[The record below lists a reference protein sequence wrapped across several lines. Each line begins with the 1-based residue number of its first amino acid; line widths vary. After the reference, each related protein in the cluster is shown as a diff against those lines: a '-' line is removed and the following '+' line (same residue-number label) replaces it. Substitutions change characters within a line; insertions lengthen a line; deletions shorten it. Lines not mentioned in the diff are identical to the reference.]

1 MDGMKKL
8 GNEKKLGKTKL
19 VKSNTEGH
27 MADQPFQ
34 ITVAV
39 LDMVRNLSAEG
50 FKAREIAPRLGISET
65 AVYTYIKRN
74 IEFARAVADGK
85 KAFKDAE
92 KAVKEKARKERAAAA
107 KKAAEEKEEKAKQKA
122 IADKCA
128 EEKKAATAES
138 TAAIRKAKIQAAAMP
153 PANTAPPP
161 AKTEKQEELTE
172 DAKLL
177 FITPG
182 MPNAKLM
189 NRYASR
195 MVQLLDKMLDTSI
208 QTGRSNR
215 LIELLVEVVYGWQ
228 KTQNVTLTAK
238 VERPVESMEDNKLI
252 DVINI
257 GADDE

>member
-1 MDGMKKL
+1 
-8 GNEKKLGKTKL
+8 
-19 VKSNTEGH
+19 

-34 ITVAV
+34 ITAAV
-39 LDMVRNLSAEG
+39 LDTVRNLSAEG

-65 AVYTYIKRN
+65 TIYAYIKRN
-74 IEFARAVADGK
+74 IEFARAIADGK

-92 KAVKEKARKERAAAA
+92 KVRKE
-107 KKAAEEKEEKAKQKA
+107 KKAAERAEEKKAARRAEEKKAAKRTA
-122 IADKCA
+122 
-128 EEKKAATAES
+128 EKKAATAENA
-138 TAAIRKAKIQAAAMP
+138 AAIRKAKIQAAAMP
-153 PANTAPPP
+153 PANTMPPP
-161 AKTEKQEELTE
+161 AKTEKPEELTE

-182 MPNAKLM
+182 MPNARLM

-228 KTQNVTLTAK
+228 KTQNIALTAK

-252 DVINI
+252 DVINV

>member
-1 MDGMKKL
+1 MA
-8 GNEKKLGKTKL
+8 GN
-19 VKSNTEGH
+19 
-27 MADQPFQ
+27 A
-34 ITVAV
+34 ITITPDV
-39 LDMVRNLSAEG
+39 LMRVRELTAAG
-50 FKAREIAPRLGISET
+50 FKCKDLASELSVT
-65 AVYTYIKRN
+65 ERKIYSLIERN
-74 IEFARAVADGK
+74 IEFARAVAEGK
-85 KAFKDAE
+85 KAFSDAE
-92 KAVKEKARKERAAAA
+92 KLRKAKGTGRMPEFRAPPAKHTAADKAPHEVELAPAVEAQRVQKAAAA
-107 KKAAEEKEEKAKQKA
+107 
-122 IADKCA
+122 
-128 EEKKAATAES
+128 ES
-138 TAAIRKAKIQAAAMP
+138 RKAKIQAAAMP

-161 AKTEKQEELTE
+161 AKNEKPEELTE

>member
-1 MDGMKKL
+1 
-8 GNEKKLGKTKL
+8 
-19 VKSNTEGH
+19 

-34 ITVAV
+34 ITAAV
-39 LDMVRNLSAEG
+39 LDTVRNLSAEG

-65 AVYTYIKRN
+65 TIYAYIKRN
-74 IEFARAVADGK
+74 IEFARAIADGK

-161 AKTEKQEELTE
+161 AKTEKPEELTE

-177 FITPG
+177 FITQG
-182 MPNAKLM
+182 MPNARLM

>member
-1 MDGMKKL
+1 
-8 GNEKKLGKTKL
+8 
-19 VKSNTEGH
+19 

-34 ITVAV
+34 ITAAV
-39 LDMVRNLSAEG
+39 LDTVRNLSAEG
-50 FKAREIAPRLGISET
+50 FKAKEIAPRLGISET

-74 IEFARAVADGK
+74 IEFARAIADGK
-85 KAFKDAE
+85 KAFKAL
-92 KAVKEKARKERAAAA
+92 KEKAKNEKVEAT
-107 KKAAEEKEEKAKQKA
+107 KKAAKRTA
-122 IADKCA
+122 
-128 EEKKAATAES
+128 EKKAATAENA
-138 TAAIRKAKIQAAAMP
+138 AAIRKAKIQAAAAMP

-161 AKTEKQEELTE
+161 AKAEKPEELTE

-182 MPNAKLM
+182 MPNARLM

>member
-1 MDGMKKL
+1 
-8 GNEKKLGKTKL
+8 
-19 VKSNTEGH
+19 

-34 ITVAV
+34 ITAAV
-39 LDMVRNLSAEG
+39 LDTVRNLSAEG

-65 AVYTYIKRN
+65 AIYAYIKRN
-74 IEFARAVADGK
+74 IEFARAIADGK
-85 KAFKDAE
+85 
-92 KAVKEKARKERAAAA
+92 KERAAAA
-107 KKAAEEKEEKAKQKA
+107 KKE
-122 IADKCA
+122 
-128 EEKKAATAES
+128 EEKKAATVENAK
-138 TAAIRKAKIQAAAMP
+138 AIRKAKIQAAAVMP
-153 PANTAPPP
+153 PANAAPPP
-161 AKTEKQEELTE
+161 AKTEKTAKNEKIAKTEKPEELTE

-182 MPNAKLM
+182 MPNARLM

>member
-1 MDGMKKL
+1 
-8 GNEKKLGKTKL
+8 
-19 VKSNTEGH
+19 

-34 ITVAV
+34 ITAAV
-39 LDMVRNLSAEG
+39 LDTVRNLSAEG

-92 KAVKEKARKERAAAA
+92 KIRKEKAQNEKAAAA
-107 KKAAEEKEEKAKQKA
+107 EKAAEKAAKEKEEKIRQRAEQRTKRNAVAAKRTA
-122 IADKCA
+122 
-128 EEKKAATAES
+128 EKKAATAENA
-138 TAAIRKAKIQAAAMP
+138 AAIRKAKIQAAAMP

-161 AKTEKQEELTE
+161 AKTEKPEELTE

-182 MPNAKLM
+182 MPNARLM

>member
-1 MDGMKKL
+1 
-8 GNEKKLGKTKL
+8 
-19 VKSNTEGH
+19 
-27 MADQPFQ
+27 MADQAFQ
-34 ITVAV
+34 ITAAV
-39 LDMVRNLSAEG
+39 LDTVRNLSAEG

-85 KAFKDAE
+85 KAFKAAE
-92 KAVKEKARKERAAAA
+92 KIRKEKAQNEKAAAA
-107 KKAAEEKEEKAKQKA
+107 KKAAEKAAEEKEEKNRQRAAQRAEQRAKQKA
-122 IADKCA
+122 ISDKRTA
-128 EEKKAATAES
+128 EKKAATAENA
-138 TAAIRKAKIQAAAMP
+138 AAIRKAKIQAAAAMP

-161 AKTEKQEELTE
+161 VKNEKPEELTE

-228 KTQNVTLTAK
+228 KTQNIALTAK

>member
-1 MDGMKKL
+1 MA
-8 GNEKKLGKTKL
+8 GNAI
-19 VKSNTEGH
+19 
-27 MADQPFQ
+27 M
-34 ITVAV
+34 ITPDV
-39 LDMVRNLSAEG
+39 LMRVRELTAAG
-50 FKAREIAPRLGISET
+50 FKCKDLAQELSVTERKIYSLIE
-65 AVYTYIKRN
+65 RN
-74 IEFARAVADGK
+74 IEFARAVAEGK
-85 KAFKDAE
+85 KAFSDAE
-92 KAVKEKARKERAAAA
+92 KIRKAKGAESRAAAKHTA
-107 KKAAEEKEEKAKQKA
+107 EVKLAPSVEAQRVQKAAA
-122 IADKCA
+122 
-128 EEKKAATAES
+128 AES
-138 TAAIRKAKIQAAAMP
+138 RKAKIQAAATMA

-161 AKTEKQEELTE
+161 AKNEKPEELTE

>member
-1 MDGMKKL
+1 
-8 GNEKKLGKTKL
+8 
-19 VKSNTEGH
+19 
-27 MADQPFQ
+27 MADQAFQ
-34 ITVAV
+34 ITAAV
-39 LDMVRNLSAEG
+39 LDTVRNLSAEG
-50 FKAREIAPRLGISET
+50 FKAKEIAPRLGISET

-74 IEFARAVADGK
+74 IEFARAIADGK
-85 KAFKDAE
+85 KAFKAL
-92 KAVKEKARKERAAAA
+92 KEKAKNEKVEAT
-107 KKAAEEKEEKAKQKA
+107 KKAAKRTA
-122 IADKCA
+122 
-128 EEKKAATAES
+128 EKKAATAENA
-138 TAAIRKAKIQAAAMP
+138 AAIRKAKIQAAAMP

-161 AKTEKQEELTE
+161 AKNEKPEELTE

-182 MPNAKLM
+182 MPNARLM

-228 KTQNVTLTAK
+228 KTQNIALTAK

>member
-1 MDGMKKL
+1 
-8 GNEKKLGKTKL
+8 
-19 VKSNTEGH
+19 

-34 ITVAV
+34 ITAAV
-39 LDMVRNLSAEG
+39 LDTVRNLSAEG
-50 FKAREIAPRLGISET
+50 FKAREIAPHLGISET

-74 IEFARAVADGK
+74 IEFARAIAEGK
-85 KAFKDAE
+85 KAFKAE
-92 KAVKEKARKERAAAA
+92 KKTRKEKTAAA
-107 KKAAEEKEEKAKQKA
+107 KKATAKS
-122 IADKCA
+122 A
-128 EEKKAATAES
+128 EEKKAATAENA
-138 TAAIRKAKIQAAAMP
+138 AAIRKAKIQAAAAMP

-161 AKTEKQEELTE
+161 AKNEKPEELTE

-228 KTQNVTLTAK
+228 KTQNIALTAK

>member
-1 MDGMKKL
+1 
-8 GNEKKLGKTKL
+8 
-19 VKSNTEGH
+19 
-27 MADQPFQ
+27 MADQAFQ
-34 ITVAV
+34 ITAAV
-39 LDMVRNLSAEG
+39 LDTVRNLSAEG

-161 AKTEKQEELTE
+161 AKNEKPEELTE

-182 MPNAKLM
+182 MPNARLM

>member
-1 MDGMKKL
+1 
-8 GNEKKLGKTKL
+8 
-19 VKSNTEGH
+19 
-27 MADQPFQ
+27 MADNAIM
-34 ITVAV
+34 ITPDV
-39 LDMVRNLSAEG
+39 LMRVRELTAAG
-50 FKAREIAPRLGISET
+50 FKCKDLGQELGVTERKIYSLIE
-65 AVYTYIKRN
+65 RN

-85 KAFKDAE
+85 KAFNDAE
-92 KAVKEKARKERAAAA
+92 KVRKEKAQNEKAAAA
-107 KKAAEEKEEKAKQKA
+107 KKAAEKAAKEKEEKTRQRAEQRAEQRAKRNA
-122 IADKCA
+122 IAAKRTA
-128 EEKKAATAES
+128 EKKAATAENA
-138 TAAIRKAKIQAAAMP
+138 AAIRKAKIQAAAAMP

-228 KTQNVTLTAK
+228 KTQNIALTAK

>member
-1 MDGMKKL
+1 
-8 GNEKKLGKTKL
+8 
-19 VKSNTEGH
+19 
-27 MADQPFQ
+27 MADQAFQ
-34 ITVAV
+34 ITAAV
-39 LDMVRNLSAEG
+39 LDTVRNLSAEG

-153 PANTAPPP
+153 PANAAPPP
-161 AKTEKQEELTE
+161 AKTEKPEELTD

-182 MPNAKLM
+182 MPNARLM

>member
-1 MDGMKKL
+1 
-8 GNEKKLGKTKL
+8 
-19 VKSNTEGH
+19 
-27 MADQPFQ
+27 MADQAFQ
-34 ITVAV
+34 ITAAV
-39 LDMVRNLSAEG
+39 LDTVRNLSAEG

-85 KAFKDAE
+85 KAFKAAE
-92 KAVKEKARKERAAAA
+92 KIRKEKAQNEKAAAA
-107 KKAAEEKEEKAKQKA
+107 KKAAEKAAEEKEEKNRQRAAQRAEQRAKQKA
-122 IADKCA
+122 ISDKRA
-128 EEKKAATAES
+128 EEKKAATAENA
-138 TAAIRKAKIQAAAMP
+138 AAIRKAKIQAAAAMP

-161 AKTEKQEELTE
+161 AKNEKPEELTE

-208 QTGRSNR
+208 QTVRSNR

-228 KTQNVTLTAK
+228 KTQNIALTAK
-238 VERPVESMEDNKLI
+238 VERPVETMDDGKLI

>member
-1 MDGMKKL
+1 MA
-8 GNEKKLGKTKL
+8 GN
-19 VKSNTEGH
+19 
-27 MADQPFQ
+27 A
-34 ITVAV
+34 ITITPDV
-39 LDMVRNLSAEG
+39 LMRVRELTAAG
-50 FKAREIAPRLGISET
+50 FKCKDLASELSVT
-65 AVYTYIKRN
+65 ERKIYSLIERN
-74 IEFARAVADGK
+74 IEFARAVAEGK
-85 KAFKDAE
+85 QAFNDAE
-92 KAVKEKARKERAAAA
+92 KIRKAKGSGRGPGFRATAKHTAADKAPHEVELAPAVEAQRVQKAAAA
-107 KKAAEEKEEKAKQKA
+107 
-122 IADKCA
+122 
-128 EEKKAATAES
+128 ES
-138 TAAIRKAKIQAAAMP
+138 RKAKIQAAAMP

-161 AKTEKQEELTE
+161 AKNEKQEELTE

>member
-1 MDGMKKL
+1 
-8 GNEKKLGKTKL
+8 
-19 VKSNTEGH
+19 

-34 ITVAV
+34 ITAAV
-39 LDMVRNLSAEG
+39 LDTVRNLSAEG

-65 AVYTYIKRN
+65 TIYAYIKRN
-74 IEFARAVADGK
+74 IDFARAIADGK

-92 KAVKEKARKERAAAA
+92 KVRKE
-107 KKAAEEKEEKAKQKA
+107 KKAAERAEEKKAARRAEEKKAAKRTA
-122 IADKCA
+122 
-128 EEKKAATAES
+128 EKKAATAENA
-138 TAAIRKAKIQAAAMP
+138 AAIRKAKIQAAAAMS

-161 AKTEKQEELTE
+161 AKNEKPEELTE

>member
-1 MDGMKKL
+1 
-8 GNEKKLGKTKL
+8 
-19 VKSNTEGH
+19 

-34 ITVAV
+34 ITAAV
-39 LDMVRNLSAEG
+39 LDTVRNLSAEG

-65 AVYTYIKRN
+65 TIYAYIKRN
-74 IEFARAVADGK
+74 IDFARAIADGK

-92 KAVKEKARKERAAAA
+92 KVRKE
-107 KKAAEEKEEKAKQKA
+107 KKAAERAEEKKAARRAEEKKAAKRTA
-122 IADKCA
+122 
-128 EEKKAATAES
+128 EKKAATAENA
-138 TAAIRKAKIQAAAMP
+138 AAIRKAKIQAAAMP

-161 AKTEKQEELTE
+161 AKNEKQEELTE

>member
-1 MDGMKKL
+1 MA
-8 GNEKKLGKTKL
+8 GN
-19 VKSNTEGH
+19 
-27 MADQPFQ
+27 A
-34 ITVAV
+34 ITITPDV
-39 LDMVRNLSAEG
+39 LMRVRELTAAG
-50 FKAREIAPRLGISET
+50 FKCKDLASELSVT
-65 AVYTYIKRN
+65 ERKIYSLIERN
-74 IEFARAVADGK
+74 IEFARAVAEGK
-85 KAFKDAE
+85 QAFNDAE
-92 KAVKEKARKERAAAA
+92 KIRKAKGSGRGPGFRAAAKHTA
-107 KKAAEEKEEKAKQKA
+107 ADKAPHEVELAPAVEAQRVQKAAA
-122 IADKCA
+122 
-128 EEKKAATAES
+128 AES
-138 TAAIRKAKIQAAAMP
+138 RKAKIQAAAAMP

-161 AKTEKQEELTE
+161 AKNEKPEELTE

-228 KTQNVTLTAK
+228 KTQNIALTAK

>member
-1 MDGMKKL
+1 
-8 GNEKKLGKTKL
+8 
-19 VKSNTEGH
+19 
-27 MADQPFQ
+27 MADQAFQ
-34 ITVAV
+34 ITAAV
-39 LDMVRNLSAEG
+39 LDTVRNLSAEG

-128 EEKKAATAES
+128 EERKAATAES
-138 TAAIRKAKIQAAAMP
+138 TAAIRKAKIQAAAAAAMP

-161 AKTEKQEELTE
+161 AKNEKPEELTE

-182 MPNAKLM
+182 MPNARLM

>member
-1 MDGMKKL
+1 
-8 GNEKKLGKTKL
+8 
-19 VKSNTEGH
+19 
-27 MADQPFQ
+27 MADNAIM
-34 ITVAV
+34 ITPDV
-39 LDMVRNLSAEG
+39 LMRVRELTAAG
-50 FKAREIAPRLGISET
+50 FKCKDLGQELGVTERKIYSLIE
-65 AVYTYIKRN
+65 RN

-85 KAFKDAE
+85 KAFNDAE
-92 KAVKEKARKERAAAA
+92 KVRKEKAQNEKAAAA
-107 KKAAEEKEEKAKQKA
+107 KKAAEKAAEKAAKKKEEKARQR
-122 IADKCA
+122 A
-128 EEKKAATAES
+128 EQRAKRNALAAKRTAEKKAATAENA
-138 TAAIRKAKIQAAAMP
+138 AAIRKAKIQAAAMP

-161 AKTEKQEELTE
+161 VKTEKQEELTE

-182 MPNAKLM
+182 MPNARLM

-195 MVQLLDKMLDTSI
+195 MVQLLDKMLDTGI

-228 KTQNVTLTAK
+228 KTQNIALTAK

-252 DVINI
+252 DVINV

>member
-1 MDGMKKL
+1 
-8 GNEKKLGKTKL
+8 
-19 VKSNTEGH
+19 

-34 ITVAV
+34 ITAAV
-39 LDMVRNLSAEG
+39 LDTVRNLSAEG

-65 AVYTYIKRN
+65 AIYAYIKRN
-74 IEFARAVADGK
+74 IEFARAVAEGK

-107 KKAAEEKEEKAKQKA
+107 KKE
-122 IADKCA
+122 
-128 EEKKAATAES
+128 EEKKAATVENAK
-138 TAAIRKAKIQAAAMP
+138 AIRKAKIQAAAVMP
-153 PANTAPPP
+153 PANAAPPP
-161 AKTEKQEELTE
+161 AKTEKPEELTE

>member
-1 MDGMKKL
+1 MA
-8 GNEKKLGKTKL
+8 GN
-19 VKSNTEGH
+19 
-27 MADQPFQ
+27 A
-34 ITVAV
+34 ITITPDV
-39 LDMVRNLSAEG
+39 LMRVRELTAAG
-50 FKAREIAPRLGISET
+50 FKCKDLASELSVT
-65 AVYTYIKRN
+65 ERKIYSLIERN
-74 IEFARAVADGK
+74 IEFARAVAEGK
-85 KAFKDAE
+85 KAFSDAE
-92 KAVKEKARKERAAAA
+92 KLRKAKGARRGPEFRATAAKHTAEQKAADKAPHEVELAPAVEAQRVQKAAAA
-107 KKAAEEKEEKAKQKA
+107 
-122 IADKCA
+122 
-128 EEKKAATAES
+128 ES
-138 TAAIRKAKIQAAAMP
+138 RKAKIQAAAMP

-161 AKTEKQEELTE
+161 AKNEKPEELTE

-228 KTQNVTLTAK
+228 KTQNIALTAK

>member
-1 MDGMKKL
+1 
-8 GNEKKLGKTKL
+8 
-19 VKSNTEGH
+19 

-34 ITVAV
+34 ITAAV
-39 LDMVRNLSAEG
+39 LDTVRNLSAEG

-65 AVYTYIKRN
+65 TIYAYIKRN
-74 IEFARAVADGK
+74 IDFACAVADGK

-92 KAVKEKARKERAAAA
+92 KVRKE
-107 KKAAEEKEEKAKQKA
+107 KKAAERAEEKKAARRAEEKKAAKRTA
-122 IADKCA
+122 
-128 EEKKAATAES
+128 EKKAATAENA
-138 TAAIRKAKIQAAAMP
+138 AAIRKAKIQAAAAMP
-153 PANTAPPP
+153 PANAAPPP
-161 AKTEKQEELTE
+161 AKNEKPEELTE

-182 MPNAKLM
+182 MPNARLM

-228 KTQNVTLTAK
+228 KTQNIALTAK

>member
-1 MDGMKKL
+1 
-8 GNEKKLGKTKL
+8 
-19 VKSNTEGH
+19 

-34 ITVAV
+34 ITAAV
-39 LDMVRNLSAEG
+39 LDTVRNLSAEG

-65 AVYTYIKRN
+65 TIYAYIKRN
-74 IEFARAVADGK
+74 IEFARAIADGK

-92 KAVKEKARKERAAAA
+92 KVRKE
-107 KKAAEEKEEKAKQKA
+107 KKAAERAEEKKAARRAEEKKAAKRTA
-122 IADKCA
+122 
-128 EEKKAATAES
+128 EKKAATAENA
-138 TAAIRKAKIQAAAMP
+138 AAIRKAKIQAAAAMP

-161 AKTEKQEELTE
+161 AKAEKPEELTE

-228 KTQNVTLTAK
+228 KTQNIALTAK

>member
-1 MDGMKKL
+1 MA
-8 GNEKKLGKTKL
+8 GNAI
-19 VKSNTEGH
+19 
-27 MADQPFQ
+27 M
-34 ITVAV
+34 ITPDV
-39 LDMVRNLSAEG
+39 LMRVRELTAAG
-50 FKAREIAPRLGISET
+50 FKCKDLAQELSVTERKIYSLIE
-65 AVYTYIKRN
+65 RN
-74 IEFARAVADGK
+74 IEFARAVAEGK
-85 KAFKDAE
+85 KAFSDAE
-92 KAVKEKARKERAAAA
+92 KIRKAKGAESRAAAKHTA
-107 KKAAEEKEEKAKQKA
+107 EVKLAPSVEAQRVQKAAA
-122 IADKCA
+122 
-128 EEKKAATAES
+128 AES
-138 TAAIRKAKIQAAAMP
+138 RKAKIQAAAAMP
-153 PANTAPPP
+153 PANAAPPP
-161 AKTEKQEELTE
+161 AKNEKPEELTE

-228 KTQNVTLTAK
+228 KTQNIALTAK

>member
-1 MDGMKKL
+1 MA
-8 GNEKKLGKTKL
+8 GNAI
-19 VKSNTEGH
+19 
-27 MADQPFQ
+27 M
-34 ITVAV
+34 ITPDV
-39 LDMVRNLSAEG
+39 LMRVRELTAAG
-50 FKAREIAPRLGISET
+50 FKCKDLASELSVT
-65 AVYTYIKRN
+65 ERKIYSLIERN
-74 IEFARAVADGK
+74 IEFARAVAEGK
-85 KAFKDAE
+85 QAFNDAE
-92 KAVKEKARKERAAAA
+92 KMRKAKGSGGRSGFRTAAVKHTAEQKAAEQKAAEKDPCDVKLAPSVEAQRVQKAAAA
-107 KKAAEEKEEKAKQKA
+107 
-122 IADKCA
+122 
-128 EEKKAATAES
+128 ES
-138 TAAIRKAKIQAAAMP
+138 RKAKIQAAAAMP

-182 MPNAKLM
+182 MPNARLM

-195 MVQLLDKMLDTSI
+195 MVQLLDKMLDTGI

-228 KTQNVTLTAK
+228 KTQNIALTAK

>member
-1 MDGMKKL
+1 
-8 GNEKKLGKTKL
+8 
-19 VKSNTEGH
+19 

-34 ITVAV
+34 ITAAV
-39 LDMVRNLSAEG
+39 LDTVRNLSAEG

-65 AVYTYIKRN
+65 TIYAYIKRN

-161 AKTEKQEELTE
+161 AKNEKPEELTE

>member
-1 MDGMKKL
+1 
-8 GNEKKLGKTKL
+8 
-19 VKSNTEGH
+19 
-27 MADQPFQ
+27 MADQAFQ
-34 ITVAV
+34 ITAAV
-39 LDMVRNLSAEG
+39 LDTVRNLSAEG
-50 FKAREIAPRLGISET
+50 FKAREIAPHLGISET
-65 AVYTYIKRN
+65 TIYAYIKRN
-74 IEFARAVADGK
+74 TDFARAVADGK

-92 KAVKEKARKERAAAA
+92 KTRKKKTAAA
-107 KKAAEEKEEKAKQKA
+107 KKATAKS
-122 IADKCA
+122 A
-128 EEKKAATAES
+128 EEKKAATAENA
-138 TAAIRKAKIQAAAMP
+138 AAIRKAKIQAAAMA
-153 PANTAPPP
+153 PANAAPPP
-161 AKTEKQEELTE
+161 AKNEKPEELTE

-182 MPNAKLM
+182 MPNARLM

>member
-1 MDGMKKL
+1 
-8 GNEKKLGKTKL
+8 
-19 VKSNTEGH
+19 

-34 ITVAV
+34 ITAAV
-39 LDMVRNLSAEG
+39 LDTVRNLSAEG
-50 FKAREIAPRLGISET
+50 FKAREIAPRLGLSET
-65 AVYTYIKRN
+65 TIYAYIKRN
-74 IEFARAVADGK
+74 IDFARAIADGK

-92 KAVKEKARKERAAAA
+92 KVRKE
-107 KKAAEEKEEKAKQKA
+107 KKAAERAEEKKAARRAEEKKAAKRTA
-122 IADKCA
+122 
-128 EEKKAATAES
+128 EKKAATAENA
-138 TAAIRKAKIQAAAMP
+138 AAIRKAKIQAAAAMP
-153 PANTAPPP
+153 PANAAPPP
-161 AKTEKQEELTE
+161 AKNEKPEELTE

-228 KTQNVTLTAK
+228 KTQNIALTAK

>member
-1 MDGMKKL
+1 MA
-8 GNEKKLGKTKL
+8 GN
-19 VKSNTEGH
+19 
-27 MADQPFQ
+27 A
-34 ITVAV
+34 ITITPDV
-39 LDMVRNLSAEG
+39 LMRVRELTAAG
-50 FKAREIAPRLGISET
+50 FKCKDLASELSVT
-65 AVYTYIKRN
+65 ERKIYSLIERN
-74 IEFARAVADGK
+74 IEFARAVAEGK
-85 KAFKDAE
+85 QAFNDAE
-92 KAVKEKARKERAAAA
+92 KIRKAKGSGRGPGFRAAAKHTA
-107 KKAAEEKEEKAKQKA
+107 ADKAPHEVELAPAVEAQRVQKAAA
-122 IADKCA
+122 
-128 EEKKAATAES
+128 AES
-138 TAAIRKAKIQAAAMP
+138 RKAKIQAAAMP

-161 AKTEKQEELTE
+161 AKNEKPEELTE

-228 KTQNVTLTAK
+228 KTQNIALTAK

>member
-1 MDGMKKL
+1 
-8 GNEKKLGKTKL
+8 
-19 VKSNTEGH
+19 

-34 ITVAV
+34 ITAAV
-39 LDMVRNLSAEG
+39 LDTVRNLSAEG
-50 FKAREIAPRLGISET
+50 FKAREIAPHLGISET

-74 IEFARAVADGK
+74 IEFARAIAEGK
-85 KAFKDAE
+85 KAFKAE
-92 KAVKEKARKERAAAA
+92 KKTRKEKTAAA
-107 KKAAEEKEEKAKQKA
+107 KKATAKSAEER
-122 IADKCA
+122 
-128 EEKKAATAES
+128 KAATAENA
-138 TAAIRKAKIQAAAMP
+138 AAIRKAKIQAAAMP

-161 AKTEKQEELTE
+161 AKTEKPEELTE

>member
-1 MDGMKKL
+1 MKKL
-8 GNEKKLGKTKL
+8 GKARKKLGN
-19 VKSNTEGH
+19 SNTEEN

-34 ITVAV
+34 ITAAV
-39 LDMVRNLSAEG
+39 LDTVRNLSAEG

-74 IEFARAVADGK
+74 IEFARAIADGK
-85 KAFKDAE
+85 KAFKAL
-92 KAVKEKARKERAAAA
+92 KEKAKNEKVEAT
-107 KKAAEEKEEKAKQKA
+107 KKAAKRTA
-122 IADKCA
+122 
-128 EEKKAATAES
+128 EKKAATAENA
-138 TAAIRKAKIQAAAMP
+138 AAIRKAKIQAAAMA

-161 AKTEKQEELTE
+161 AKTEKPEELTE

-228 KTQNVTLTAK
+228 KTQNISLTAK

>member
-1 MDGMKKL
+1 
-8 GNEKKLGKTKL
+8 
-19 VKSNTEGH
+19 
-27 MADQPFQ
+27 MADNAIM
-34 ITVAV
+34 ITPDV
-39 LDMVRNLSAEG
+39 LMRVRELTAAG
-50 FKAREIAPRLGISET
+50 FKCKDLGQELGVTERKIYSLIE
-65 AVYTYIKRN
+65 RN

-85 KAFKDAE
+85 KAFNDAE
-92 KAVKEKARKERAAAA
+92 KVRKEKAQNEKAAAA
-107 KKAAEEKEEKAKQKA
+107 KKAAEKAAKEKEEKTRQRAEQRAEQRAKRNA
-122 IADKCA
+122 IAAKRTA
-128 EEKKAATAES
+128 EKKAATAENA
-138 TAAIRKAKIQAAAMP
+138 AAIRKAKIQAAAMP
-153 PANTAPPP
+153 PANTTPPP
-161 AKTEKQEELTE
+161 AKNEKPEELTE

-228 KTQNVTLTAK
+228 KTQNIALTAK

>member
-1 MDGMKKL
+1 MA
-8 GNEKKLGKTKL
+8 GN
-19 VKSNTEGH
+19 
-27 MADQPFQ
+27 A
-34 ITVAV
+34 ITITPDV
-39 LDMVRNLSAEG
+39 LMRVRELTAAG
-50 FKAREIAPRLGISET
+50 FKCKDLASELSVT
-65 AVYTYIKRN
+65 ERKMYSLIERN
-74 IEFARAVADGK
+74 IEYARAVAEGK
-85 KAFKDAE
+85 QAFNDAE
-92 KAVKEKARKERAAAA
+92 KIRKAKGSGRGPGFRAAA
-107 KKAAEEKEEKAKQKA
+107 KHTAAEKAPHEVELAPSVEAQRVQKA
-122 IADKCA
+122 VA
-128 EEKKAATAES
+128 AES
-138 TAAIRKAKIQAAAMP
+138 RKAKIQAAAAMP

-161 AKTEKQEELTE
+161 AKTEKPEDLTE

-228 KTQNVTLTAK
+228 KTQNIALTAK

>member
-1 MDGMKKL
+1 
-8 GNEKKLGKTKL
+8 
-19 VKSNTEGH
+19 

-34 ITVAV
+34 ITAAV
-39 LDMVRNLSAEG
+39 LDTVRNLSAEG

-65 AVYTYIKRN
+65 AIYAYIKRN
-74 IEFARAVADGK
+74 IEFARAIADGK
-85 KAFKDAE
+85 KAFKAL
-92 KAVKEKARKERAAAA
+92 KEKAKNEKVEAT
-107 KKAAEEKEEKAKQKA
+107 KKAAKRTA
-122 IADKCA
+122 
-128 EEKKAATAES
+128 EKKAATAENA
-138 TAAIRKAKIQAAAMP
+138 AAIRKAKIQAAAMA

-161 AKTEKQEELTE
+161 AKTEKPEELTE

-182 MPNAKLM
+182 MPNARLM

-208 QTGRSNR
+208 ETGRSNR

-228 KTQNVTLTAK
+228 KTQNISLTAK

>member
-1 MDGMKKL
+1 
-8 GNEKKLGKTKL
+8 
-19 VKSNTEGH
+19 

-34 ITVAV
+34 ITAAV
-39 LDMVRNLSAEG
+39 LDTVRNLSAEG
-50 FKAREIAPRLGISET
+50 FKAREIAPHLGISET

-74 IEFARAVADGK
+74 IEFARAIAEGK
-85 KAFKDAE
+85 KAFKAE
-92 KAVKEKARKERAAAA
+92 KKTRKEKTAAA
-107 KKAAEEKEEKAKQKA
+107 KKATAKSAEER
-122 IADKCA
+122 
-128 EEKKAATAES
+128 KAATAENA
-138 TAAIRKAKIQAAAMP
+138 AAIRKAKIQAAAAMP

-161 AKTEKQEELTE
+161 AKTEKPEELTE

-182 MPNAKLM
+182 MPNARLM

-228 KTQNVTLTAK
+228 KTQNIALTAK
-238 VERPVESMEDNKLI
+238 VERPVETMDDGKLI